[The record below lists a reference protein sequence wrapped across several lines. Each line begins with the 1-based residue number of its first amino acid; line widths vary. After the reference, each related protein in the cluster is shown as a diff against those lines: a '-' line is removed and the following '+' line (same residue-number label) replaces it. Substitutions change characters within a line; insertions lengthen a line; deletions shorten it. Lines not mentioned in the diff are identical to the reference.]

1 MNLYEENYTG
11 WKANE
16 LTVKKNYFFSWFNV
30 SIKSKNN
37 LVFDKKKDFV
47 ILPEIFAHFAC
58 DLLIKKKIKYA
69 IFVQNGYALF
79 PTYDLEKLNKS
90 YNNAKFILSYSK
102 DIKSCISL
110 AFPKIKK
117 KIVDVKYSIDR
128 SKLNSQSKKLNL
140 ITFMPRK
147 LKKHSELTLSFLK
160 NNLPKKW
167 KLKAIHNMSEK
178 EVFKNLKKSKI
189 FLSFSELEGLPL
201 PPVEAALAGNQV
213 IGYTGEG
220 GKEYWRKPIFT
231 EIKTGELKIF
241 CREIL
246 RKIKIKDFLK
256 KTKKQRVYLA
266 NQFSSSK
273 EKVSIKN
280 FLKLI

>member
-1 MNLYEENYTG
+1 MILSNEPGYYEKGKFGIRIENLIR
-11 WKANE
+11 
-16 LTVKKNYFFSWFNV
+16 V
-30 SIKSKNN
+30 
-37 LVFDKKKDFV
+37 
-47 ILPEIFAHFAC
+47 
-58 DLLIKKKIKYA
+58 KKIKKGIA
-69 IFVQNGYALF
+69 FE
-79 PTYDLEKLNKS
+79 DLTMAPIDKELIDKS
-90 YNNAKFILSYSK
+90 L
-102 DIKSCISL
+102 L
-110 AFPKIKK
+110 KK
-117 KIVDVKYSIDR
+117 EEIHW
-128 SKLNSQSKKLNL
+128 LNSYHKK
-140 ITFMPRK
+140 
-147 LKKHSELTLSFLK
+147 
-160 NNLPKKW
+160 
-167 KLKAIHNMSEK
+167 
-178 EVFKNLKKSKI
+178 VFKNLKKSKI

-246 RKIKIKDFLK
+246 RKIKIKNFLK